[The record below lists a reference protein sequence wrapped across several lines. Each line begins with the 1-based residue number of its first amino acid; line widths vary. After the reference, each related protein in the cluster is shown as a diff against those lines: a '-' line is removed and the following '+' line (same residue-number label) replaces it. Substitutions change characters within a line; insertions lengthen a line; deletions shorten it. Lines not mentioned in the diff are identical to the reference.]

1 MRFHTSKF
9 SSRSESLD
17 SMRFWFQPTF
27 EITSSD
33 IHLTIPTHTRGI
45 LHFINAA
52 IPNKFTYKLHSA

>member
-1 MRFHTSKF
+1 
-9 SSRSESLD
+9 
-17 SMRFWFQPTF
+17 MRFWFQPTF